1 MQEVEASAHSRAP
14 RERVWELVADA
25 AGWSRW
31 GAWKETTIE
40 REGNPPPGGLG
51 AIKVLVSESRP
62 AVTSREEVTEFDPPV
77 RFGYKLL
84 SSGLPV
90 KDYDAEITL
99 AEAADGGTDIGWRS
113 QFNPKIPL
121 TGGLLRRSLERF
133 TQDAAER
140 LAREAERSC

>member
-1 MQEVEASAHSRAP
+1 MQEVEASAHSSAP

-31 GAWKETTIE
+31 GAWKETTLE

-51 AIKVLVSESRP
+51 AIKVLVSETRP

-99 AEAADGGTDIGWRS
+99 AEATDGGTDIGWRS
-113 QFNPKIPL
+113 QFNGRFPL
-121 TGGLLRRSLERF
+121 VGGLVRRNLQRF
-133 TQDAAER
+133 MEDAAAR
-140 LAREAERSC
+140 LAREAERSA